1 MKSTWSSLQSTKG
14 NKTMNLF
21 GILDINSSALTAER
35 QRAEIVTSNL
45 ANAETTSTPGG
56 GPYKKQ
62 MVVFGTEQPEQA
74 SFALALSRFGDL
86 HARGVKVER
95 VVQDNAPPIRRYE
108 PGHPDADA
116 DGYVS
121 FPDINPVEEM
131 VNLMEASQGYQLNVS
146 AVQATKA
153 MISETIQILT

>member
-1 MKSTWSSLQSTKG
+1 
-14 NKTMNLF
+14 MNLF
-21 GILDINSSALTAER
+21 GVLDINASALTAER
-35 QRAEIVTSNL
+35 ERAEVTASNL

-62 MVVFGTEQPEQA
+62 LVVFETERPGRED
-74 SFALALSRFGDL
+74 FAQTLSRFGDL
-86 HARGVKVER
+86 HARGVTVEKVVDDR
-95 VVQDNAPPIRRYE
+95 SPPVRRYE

-121 FPDINPVEEM
+121 FPNINPAEEM
-131 VNLMEASQGYQLNVS
+131 VNLMGAAQAYQLNVS

-153 MISETIQILT
+153 MISETLQILT

>member
-1 MKSTWSSLQSTKG
+1 
-14 NKTMNLF
+14 MNLF
-21 GILDINSSALTAER
+21 GVLDISGSALVAER
-35 QRAEIVTSNL
+35 ERAEVVASNM
-45 ANAETTSTPGG
+45 ANAETTGTPGG
-56 GPYKKQ
+56 GPYKRQ
-62 MVVFGTEQPEQA
+62 LVVFGTEQPGA
-74 SFALALSRFGDL
+74 GKFALTLSRFGDL

-95 VVQDNAPPIRRYE
+95 VVADQAPPIRRYE

-131 VNLMEASQGYQLNVS
+131 VNLMGAAQAYQLNVS

>member
-1 MKSTWSSLQSTKG
+1 MRKPQAHPVA
-14 NKTMNLF
+14 
-21 GILDINSSALTAER
+21 ALTRNNWWCLGRSSPA
-35 QRAEIVTSNL
+35 Q
-45 ANAETTSTPGG
+45 G
-56 GPYKKQ
+56 K
-62 MVVFGTEQPEQA
+62 
-74 SFALALSRFGDL
+74 FALTLSRFGDL

-131 VNLMEASQGYQLNVS
+131 VNLMGASQAYQLNVS

-153 MISETIQILT
+153 MISETIQILS